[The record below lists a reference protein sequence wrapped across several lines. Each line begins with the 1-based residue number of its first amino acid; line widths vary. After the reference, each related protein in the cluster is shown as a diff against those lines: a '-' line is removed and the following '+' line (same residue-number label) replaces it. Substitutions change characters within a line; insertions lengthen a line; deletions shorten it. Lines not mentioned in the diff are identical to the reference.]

1 MLGIEVKRY
10 NRKSKPSHFSNKVKI
25 EVGNDKRDFSSSES
39 NDKDRVIFKSERI
52 LRKKDDDVFELLSD
66 IKAKYQT
73 TDKNDCDKQIEDI
86 EHTPCTQKKL
96 IKMFRKICK
105 GNKQSKNVKSE
116 VEVGSSPTA

>member
-10 NRKSKPSHFSNKVKI
+10 NRKSKPSHFSNKIKI

-39 NDKDRVIFKSERI
+39 HNEDRVIFKSERI

-96 IKMFRKICK
+96 IKMF
-105 GNKQSKNVKSE
+105 
-116 VEVGSSPTA
+116 